1 MDFIVTLFLYGIFN
15 LFFPKKEEHNAGDD
29 LENGAAYFF
38 SNADLNQDGDKVNDD
53 YDNGP
58 EW

>member
-1 MDFIVTLFLYGIFN
+1 MEFAIMAFMYWIFN
-15 LFFPKKEEHNAGDD
+15 LFFPKKDGQGTND
-29 LENGAAYFF
+29 LEDGAAYFF
-38 SNADLNQDGDKVNDD
+38 SHPDLDQNRDEVNDD